1 MSERRGWSEP
11 ELLAF
16 VRGALPPS
24 RVDIGGRLQAVEN
37 RARDA
42 GLTIYRVDEDGL
54 RSEVRCNVHVGSDVV
69 ALASGV
75 TRAVAHGLGQ
85 IPCGVS
91 VTADRAAHV
100 WEAAPRDEAFFYL
113 QSDADCAVRW
123 VAF

>member
-16 VRGALPPS
+16 VRGAVPES
-24 RVDIGGRLQAVEN
+24 RVDIGGRLQAMEN

-42 GLTIYRVDEDGL
+42 GLTIYRVDEDGS
-54 RSEVRCNVHVGSDVV
+54 RAEVRCNVHAGSDVV
-69 ALASGV
+69 ALTSGV

-85 IPCGVS
+85 VPCGVM
-91 VTADRAAHV
+91 AIPDAAAHV
-100 WEAAPRDEAFFYL
+100 WEAAPRDDVFFYL
-113 QSDADCAVRW
+113 QTDADCAVRW